1 MALRRRFSLTAYRTV
16 LVGTD
21 GSASSLIAV
30 DRAAG
35 LAAAA
40 GATLVIACAY
50 FPATPREVKRAA
62 DELREESYQVMG
74 SAPAEETL
82 RTAHD
87 RAKAAGAEDVVT
99 KAVSGAPVDT
109 LLALVDEVNA
119 DVLVIGNRGLN
130 SLTGRLLGSVPSDAA
145 RKAVCDV
152 LIVHT
157 VQ

>member
-1 MALRRRFSLTAYRTV
+1 MTAYRTV

-21 GSASSLIAV
+21 GSDSSLIAV
-30 DRAAG
+30 ERAAG
-35 LAAAA
+35 LAAA
-40 GATLVIACAY
+40 GDSQLVIACAY
-50 FPATPREVKRAA
+50 FPATPREVKRASE
-62 DELREESYQVMG
+62 ELGEESYQVMG
-74 SAPAEETL
+74 SAPAEDTL
-82 RTAHD
+82 QTAQD
-87 RAKAAGAEDVVT
+87 RAKAAGAQNVVT

-109 LLALVDEVNA
+109 LLALVDEVKA
-119 DVLVIGNRGLN
+119 DVLVVGNRGLN